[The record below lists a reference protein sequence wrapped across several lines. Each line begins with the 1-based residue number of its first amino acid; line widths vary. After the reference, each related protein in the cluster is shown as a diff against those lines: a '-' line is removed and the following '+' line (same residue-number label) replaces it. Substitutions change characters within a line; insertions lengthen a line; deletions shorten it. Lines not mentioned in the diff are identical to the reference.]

1 MGLLDPAKV
10 AATQISFNVIFN
22 QQFGQLAADMSIWSE
37 LGMPMDTENPTEQFN
52 WLGTNPQFALWDGM
66 RVIQKLRNY
75 NFQIAVKDWANGL
88 EVDENDLEDDR
99 LGMYKPRIMQ
109 LAEQAAIHRVNL
121 MVDYFNQGFATTVYG
136 AGYDGVAFFGA
147 THKDGNGPT
156 QDNKLTATL
165 DDAGAFDSAY
175 AKMLNLQDENGEP
188 LGMKPSHLI
197 CGPSNRT
204 NALTL
209 VANQYNANGGSNYNF
224 DSVKVVINPKIT
236 GAHAAKWYLCDL
248 THPVKPLIFL
258 QRRPVRFDEVIE
270 GGERFR
276 TRKMFFGASARYNVG
291 YGMWQMAI
299 GSDGTT

>member
-1 MGLLDPAKV
+1 MGFLDPQKV
-10 AATQISFNVIFN
+10 SATQIGFNTIFN
-22 QQFGQLAADMSIWSE
+22 TQFGQLSAEYAIWSE
-37 LGMPMDTENPTEQFN
+37 MGMPMDTENPTEQFN

-88 EVDENDLEDDR
+88 EVDENDIEDDR

-121 MVDYFNQGFATTVYG
+121 MVDYLNNGFATTVYG
-136 AGYDGVAFFGA
+136 AGYDGVAFFGN

-175 AKMLNLQDENGEP
+175 QKMLLLQDENGEP
-188 LGMKPSHLI
+188 LGMKPTHLV
-197 CGPSNRT
+197 CGPTGRAF
-204 NALTL
+204 ALAL
-209 VANQYNANGGSNYNF
+209 LANQYNANGGSNYNF
-224 DSVKVVINPKIT
+224 DTVKLVISPKIT
-236 GAHAAKWYLCDL
+236 GAHAGKWYLLDL
-248 THPVKPLIFL
+248 AHAVKPLIFL
-258 QRRPVRFDEVIE
+258 SRRPVRFDSVED
-270 GGERFR
+270 GMERFR